1 MKRTFGNQYASVR
14 FNFDGISDQGKS
26 TGDLEG
32 TQKRRKWKHE
42 GHHVNKV
49 VFHKTNFFQL
59 TLHNHHSAIV
69 MSSVQFKIDEQRKSY
84 TFEFQITA
92 AKKVQQIDRSLWKNR
107 YSIVANEVGVHRS
120 NIERWH
126 KKYMRGGYRN
136 IKCSHANKT
145 FRSKGAERPIK
156 YPEIEEYLLKFW
168 NSLHKDEYPLAS
180 ILLQLEALDYDPL
193 FLGGVQ
199 HKKKSKIDGH
209 AGAIISC
216 QGTIL
221 SSELLRPLKIFHST
235 KTPFLLKVVTFLLT
249 HHSMVR
255 NFVCKE
261 CDKTIKI
268 FSKS

>member
-1 MKRTFGNQYASVR
+1 MR

-26 TGDLEG
+26 TGDLKR

-199 HKKKSKIDGH
+199 HPKFENRWACWCNHFMSRH
-209 AGAIISC
+209 NLVFRA
-216 QGTIL
+216 
-221 SSELLRPLKIFHST
+221 SSPAQNIPLDKDPIFIESSDFFT
-235 KTPFLLKVVTFLLT
+235 DTPL
-249 HHSMVR
+249 
-255 NFVCKE
+255 NG
-261 CDKTIKI
+261 
-268 FSKS
+268 